1 MTDEMSDVY
10 AARPPSTTPLLS
22 EEMLFGHIN
31 ATIEFFYGKGLY
43 IQSFGLCYLFT
54 SIFFFIAV
62 QFGNLLD
69 KYFLKKNLK

>member
-54 SIFFFIAV
+54 TIFFSLLY
-62 QFGNLLD
+62 NLGT
-69 KYFLKKNLK
+69 FWTNIF